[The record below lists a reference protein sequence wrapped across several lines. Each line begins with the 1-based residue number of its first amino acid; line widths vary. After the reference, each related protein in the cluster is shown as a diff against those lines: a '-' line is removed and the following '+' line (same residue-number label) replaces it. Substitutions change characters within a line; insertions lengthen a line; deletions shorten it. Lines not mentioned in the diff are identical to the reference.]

1 MSAPKDAFRPKA
13 RRPRGFMDRRAGH
26 LGAERALIGS
36 ISKVYEAWGFEP
48 LETSAFE
55 YADALGKFLPDQD
68 RPNEGV
74 FALQDDDEQ
83 WVSLRYDLT
92 APLARFVAE
101 NFDALP
107 KPYRRWAAGPVW
119 RNEKPGPGR
128 FREFWQCDADTVG
141 APGPAADAEMI
152 AMACA
157 ALESAGVARGDYKLK
172 VSDRRI
178 VDGALEW
185 TLAQSGMDPS
195 DASQSVRMRVLRA
208 IDKWDRLGNEGVRLL
223 LCGGRKDES
232 GDFTPGAGLSER
244 AAQGLL
250 DVLANTAAS
259 NSAWSNKPN
268 SSIIQFLR
276 HNFGDHPQQYPS
288 KAATLTAIN
297 DLETISRVLESLGVE
312 DRQWQIDTSVVRG
325 LEYYTGPVFE
335 AELMLEMTDERGE
348 KVRFGSVGG
357 GGRYDDLVSRFRGEA
372 IPATGFSIGVSRLAA
387 ALDAAKRSN
396 AGEVGPVV
404 VLVMD
409 KARVADSFAIADDLR
424 KAGVR
429 AEVYLGGG
437 GMKAQLKYADKRNAP
452 VAVIEGEDEKNKGV
466 VTLKNLALGAEQA
479 KLAGDDRE
487 AWKGAQDKV
496 QIEAPRGDIVA
507 AVKAML
513 TT

>member
-26 LGAERALIGS
+26 LGAERALIAN

-128 FREFWQCDADTVG
+128 YREFWQCDADTVG

-157 ALESAGVARGDYKLK
+157 ALEGAGVARGDYKLK
-172 VSDRRI
+172 VSTRGLLDAVLENI
-178 VDGALEW
+178 GVGAGDFAKRL
-185 TLAQSGMDPS
+185 
-195 DASQSVRMRVLRA
+195 VVLRA
-208 IDKWDRLGNEGVRLL
+208 IDKFDRLGAVGVEALL
-223 LCGGRKDES
+223 GRGRKDES
-232 GDFTPGAGLSER
+232 GDFTKGADLDAAQARAVLDLVGAG
-244 AAQGLL
+244 
-250 DVLANTAAS
+250 AAS
-259 NSAWSNKPN
+259 ASATFANLERCAVQSAAGEAALME
-268 SSIIQFLR
+268 LR
-276 HNFGDHPQQYPS
+276 
-288 KAATLTAIN
+288 
-297 DLETISRVLESLGVE
+297 TIDTVLRALGVAE
-312 DRQWQIDTSVVRG
+312 ERVSFDPTIVRG

-396 AGEVGPVV
+396 AGDVGPVV

-424 KAGVR
+424 RAGVR

-466 VTLKNLALGAEQA
+466 VTLKNLALGAEYA
-479 KLAGDDRE
+479 KLSGDDRE
-487 AWKGAQDKV
+487 AWKESQGLV
-496 QIEAPRGDIVA
+496 QLEASRADFVN
-507 AVKAML
+507 AVKQML
-513 TT
+513 KS